1 MNISTENYVLLTF
14 FFTLV
19 FITFNNSDNSDN
31 FGNCKENNKL
41 AQIEIDKYNNR
52 SFNIDGTNKFYD
64 TMFLPQKPTCCK
76 KYLGHP
82 VTDNDRLSCN
92 CPDNK

>member
-1 MNISTENYVLLTF
+1 MNNSNETYVLLGLILALV
-14 FFTLV
+14 FFT
-19 FITFNNSDNSDN
+19 FYNSDK
-31 FGNCKENNKL
+31 FGNCKEDNKST
-41 AQIEIDKYNNR
+41 QKEIDSYNNR
-52 SFNIDGTNKFYD
+52 SFNIDGTNDFFN

-76 KYLGHP
+76 KYLGRP